1 MMRLKDVITGAYHD
15 LLNMK
20 INAKNVIIT
29 ALITFFASSMM
40 SPFLGIPVGLLFSG
54 WLIENKLND

>member
-1 MMRLKDVITGAYHD
+1 MRLKDIVTNAYYD

-20 INAKNVIIT
+20 INAKNIIIT
-29 ALITFFASSMM
+29 ALITFFASSIMT
-40 SPFLGIPVGLLFSG
+40 PFLGIPVGLLFSG

>member
-1 MMRLKDVITGAYHD
+1 MRLKDILSSAYHD

-29 ALITFFASSMM
+29 TLITFFASSIMT
-40 SPFLGIPVGLLFSG
+40 PLLGIPVGLLFSG
-54 WLIENKLND
+54 WLIENKLNN

>member
-1 MMRLKDVITGAYHD
+1 MRVKDVIIGAYND

-20 INAKNVIIT
+20 INLKNVAIT
-29 ALITFFASSMM
+29 AIITFFASSIMT
-40 SPFLGIPVGLLFSG
+40 PFLGIPVGLLFSG